1 MKKNWFYKLLIVLLP
16 LIGGGI
22 IALFLNFD
30 FYTTLTKPPLAPPRI
45 LFPIAWSI
53 LYLLMGIT
61 FLAIKE
67 KKDATLQNL
76 FLIQLFVNY
85 LWPIVFFLLES
96 LLGAFVI
103 IVLLDVLVLIWI
115 IDLSRK
121 ERLQAYLQ
129 IPYFLWLLFATYLN
143 FSLLLLN

>member
-1 MKKNWFYKLLIVLLP
+1 M
-16 LIGGGI
+16 
-22 IALFLNFD
+22 
-30 FYTTLTKPPLAPPRI
+30 
-45 LFPIAWSI
+45 
-53 LYLLMGIT
+53 
-61 FLAIKE
+61 
-67 KKDATLQNL
+67 
-76 FLIQLFVNY
+76 NY